1 MTAAMLLL
9 LMMVHYKRVGTRND
23 LFARWRVW
31 EIWVCAN
38 NKEHLQLTLARQ
50 GCGVNCVP
58 NFHMPGAHSN

>member
-38 NKEHLQLTLARQ
+38 NKEHTYSLHWPDRD
-50 GCGVNCVP
+50 VE
-58 NFHMPGAHSN
+58 